1 MELENYMVYVQMD
14 GQNRIIAVNS
24 SAFVG
29 ADWGTEID
37 QGYGDKYHHAQGH
50 YFSRPIYTENGIP
63 RYKLEDGKAVERTE
77 EEIEADRAAL
87 PAPEPDLRPQYAAA
101 MRAYAATS
109 TAIPDIYALDM
120 PGLFP
125 MWETVLEAGEELPA
139 GRILNDGGQLYRVVQ
154 AVTPQAE
161 MPPHDDGMLAIYRP
175 IDREHA
181 GTVDDPIPWVYGMDC
196 HAGKH
201 YSYNGKVYKV
211 AEGGDMIP
219 CTWAP
224 DTPDMWQWVEV

>member
-1 MELENYMVYVQMD
+1 MYKRQEVQD
-14 GQNRIIAVNS
+14 DVEQGWRYNPETGQAAPDNR
-24 SAFVG
+24 
-29 ADWGTEID
+29 
-37 QGYGDKYHHAQGH
+37 
-50 YFSRPIYTENGIP
+50 P
-63 RYKLEDGKAVERTE
+63 
-77 EEIEADRAAL
+77 
-87 PAPEPDLRPQYAAA
+87 PEPELTPQYAAA

-109 TAIPDIYALDM
+109 TAIPDTYALDM
-120 PGLFP
+120 PDLFP
-125 MWETVLEAGEELPA
+125 TWAVVLADGEELPA

-154 AVTPQAE
+154 AVTPQEE

-181 GTVDDPIPWVYGMDC
+181 GTADDPIPWVYGMDC

-219 CTWAP
+219 CTWPP
-224 DTPDMWQWVEV
+224 DSPGMWQWVEV

>member
-1 MELENYMVYVQMD
+1 MQ
-14 GQNRIIAVNS
+14 S
-24 SAFVG
+24 
-29 ADWGTEID
+29 
-37 QGYGDKYHHAQGH
+37 
-50 YFSRPIYTENGIP
+50 
-63 RYKLEDGKAVERTE
+63 
-77 EEIEADRAAL
+77 
-87 PAPEPDLRPQYAAA
+87 QYAAA

-109 TAIPDIYALDM
+109 VAIPDTYALDM
-120 PGLFP
+120 PDLFP
-125 MWETVLEAGEELPA
+125 AWETVLEAGEELPA
-139 GRILNDGGQLYRVVQ
+139 GRILNDGGQLYCVVQ